1 MLATTPRRRNVN
13 TPQSMETMKTP
24 TRAQAKTKVKGKAK
38 AGILGQLSALWKL
51 LFCFTRS
58 GALFALVK
66 VGLLP
71 KPLAKLL
78 RLEGKNLTNTQRA
91 ERLRNAI
98 TKLGGG
104 YAKLG
109 QALSVRPDLVGEET
123 AQALSLLQDRMPPLP
138 FKVIKREIEQAF
150 AKNLEDL
157 YSDFTQEAAA
167 AASIAQVHRA
177 RTKEG
182 FDVAVKVLRPNIEQQ
197 FQREIALTRSAIR
210 IAEWRN
216 PHLKPLRFQNIVD
229 LYESWVE
236 AEVDLRREAASASQ
250 LAENMQGEPG
260 FRVPSI
266 DWKRTNRRVLT
277 LEWINGVRIDDRKA
291 LERLGIEREM
301 LLERS
306 ARVFFKQTFRDGF
319 FHADIHPGNLFV
331 EPDGTMV
338 PVDFGIMGHLSIATR
353 HLLAD
358 ILQGFLK
365 RDYARV
371 AHAYIDGGYAARHVD
386 IESLTL
392 ACRSV
397 GEPLFGRSNLNEVS
411 FADLLLGMIRI
422 GDKFDIEMQPSLL
435 LLHKSMLQGEGVGK
449 LLDSRVNIW
458 LRTEPLIEQWL
469 IDNRN
474 PRTMAT
480 AFLRRLA
487 RAFTQAQKNND
498 ENNSENNDG
507 NSKDNNEG
515 DLSLLRGLR
524 AVAAEIFSL
533 VPKGDFRGR
542 DKEKDEAFEKDKED
556 ER

>member
-1 MLATTPRRRNVN
+1 MTTSSSP
-13 TPQSMETMKTP
+13 
-24 TRAQAKTKVKGKAK
+24 KTKHPRPKQRKTTQKKIGA
-38 AGILGQLSALWKL
+38 IRQLHTLWKL
-51 LFCFTRS
+51 LFCFAR
-58 GALFALVK
+58 ARAIFALGE

-78 RLEGKNLTNTQRA
+78 RLTSRNLSKTQRA
-91 ERLRNAI
+91 ERLRQAI
-98 TKLGGG
+98 TRLGGG

-138 FKVIKREIEQAF
+138 FRTIKKEIEQAF
-150 AKNLEDL
+150 AKDLSEL
-157 YSDFTQEAAA
+157 YSHFSEEASA

-182 FDVAVKVLRPNIEQQ
+182 NDVAVKILRPNIEQQ
-197 FQREIALTRSAIR
+197 FRREIALTRTAIR

-216 PHLKPLRFQNIVD
+216 PRLKTIRFPNIVD
-229 LYESWVE
+229 RYESWVE

-250 LAENMQGEPG
+250 LAENMQGEEG
-260 FRVPSI
+260 FRIPSI
-266 DWKRTNRRVLT
+266 DWRRTNRRVLT
-277 LEWINGVRIDDRKA
+277 LEWIDGVRIDDRKA
-291 LERLGIEREM
+291 LEKLGIDSET
-301 LLERS
+301 LLDRS

-338 PVDFGIMGHLSIATR
+338 PVDFGIMGHLSLATR

-371 AHAYIDGGYAARHVD
+371 ARAYIDGGYAAHDVD
-386 IESLTL
+386 LESLTL

-397 GEPLFGRSNLNEVS
+397 GEPLFGRSSLNEVS

-422 GDKFDIEMQPSLL
+422 GDRFDIETQPSLL

-474 PRTMAT
+474 PRTMAA
-480 AFLRRLA
+480 AFLRRLS
-487 RAFTQAQKNND
+487 RAFTEAQKNS
-498 ENNSENNDG
+498 SE
-507 NSKDNNEG
+507 SVEG
-515 DLSLLRGLR
+515 ESVLLRGLR
-524 AVAAEIFSL
+524 ALVAEIFARA
-533 VPKGDFRGR
+533 PRRTAREEADEPAEEDGR
-542 DKEKDEAFEKDKED
+542 
-556 ER
+556 

>member
-1 MLATTPRRRNVN
+1 MTPPPSAH
-13 TPQSMETMKTP
+13 TKHPPQTN
-24 TRAQAKTKVKGKAK
+24 AKQHQVGIAGK
-38 AGILGQLSALWKL
+38 LTSLWKL
-51 LFCFTRS
+51 LFCFTRAR
-58 GALFALVK
+58 ALFALGE

-78 RLEGKNLTNTQRA
+78 RLTNRNLSKTQHA
-91 ERLRNAI
+91 ENLRKAI

-109 QALSVRPDLVGEET
+109 QALSVRPDLVGETT

-138 FKVIKREIEQAF
+138 FKVIKKEIEHAF
-150 AKNLEDL
+150 AKDLSEL
-157 YSDFTQEAAA
+157 YSTFSEHAAA

-177 RTKEG
+177 TTKEG
-182 FDVAVKVLRPNIEQQ
+182 VDVAVKVLRPKIEQQ
-197 FQREIALTRSAIR
+197 FHREIALTRSAIR

-216 PHLKPLRFQNIVD
+216 PHLKAIRFPAIIDRYQ
-229 LYESWVE
+229 SWVE
-236 AEVDLRREAASASQ
+236 GEVDLRREAASASQ
-250 LAENMQGEPG
+250 LAENMKDEPG
-260 FRVPSI
+260 FRIPAI

-277 LEWINGVRIDDRKA
+277 LEWIEGVRIDDHKA
-291 LERLGIEREM
+291 LAKFGIDSET
-301 LLERS
+301 LLDRS

-338 PVDFGIMGHLSIATR
+338 PVDFGIMGHLNLATR

-371 AHAYIDGGYAARHVD
+371 ARAYIEGGYAAHHVD
-386 IESLTL
+386 LESLTL

-422 GDKFDIEMQPSLL
+422 GDRFDIETQPSLL

-449 LLDSRVNIW
+449 LLNSRVNIW

-469 IDNRN
+469 TDNRN

-480 AFLRRLA
+480 AFLRRLSHVFA
-487 RAFTQAQKNND
+487 QAQKNGSASSD
-498 ENNSENNDG
+498 SDPP
-507 NSKDNNEG
+507 
-515 DLSLLRGLR
+515 LLRGLR
-524 AVAAEIFSL
+524 AVAAEIFARASAS
-533 VPKGDFRGR
+533 KGAAR
-542 DKEKDEAFEKDKED
+542 DDDEPFEKE

>member
-1 MLATTPRRRNVN
+1 MTTTHHKKNHPPPKQKNKRKN
-13 TPQSMETMKTP
+13 T
-24 TRAQAKTKVKGKAK
+24 G
-38 AGILGQLSALWKL
+38 AGALRQLYTLWKL
-51 LFCFTRS
+51 LFCFTRAR
-58 GALFALVK
+58 ALFSLAE

-71 KPLAKLL
+71 QPLARLL
-78 RLEGKNLTNTQRA
+78 RFSSRNLTKTQRA
-91 ERLRNAI
+91 ENLRCAI
-98 TKLGGG
+98 ARLGGG

-123 AQALSLLQDRMPPLP
+123 AQALALLQDRMPPLP
-138 FKVIKREIEQAF
+138 FKVVKREIEQAF
-150 AKNLEDL
+150 AKNLHDL
-157 YSDFTQEAAA
+157 YNDFSEEAAA

-182 FDVAVKVLRPNIEQQ
+182 VDVAVKVLRPRIEQQ
-197 FQREIALTRSAIR
+197 FQHEIALTRSAIR

-216 PHLKPLRFQNIVD
+216 PRLKALRFQTIVD
-229 LYESWVE
+229 RYESWVE
-236 AEVDLRREAASASQ
+236 GEVDLRREAASASQ
-250 LAENMQGEPG
+250 LAENMQGEEG
-260 FRVPSI
+260 FRIPSI
-266 DWKRTNRRVLT
+266 DWGRTNRRVLT
-277 LEWINGVRIDDRKA
+277 LEWIDGVRIDDRKA
-291 LERLGIEREM
+291 LEKLGIDSET

-338 PVDFGIMGHLSIATR
+338 PVDFGIMGHLNLATR

-371 AHAYIDGGYAARHVD
+371 ARAYIDGGYAARHVD
-386 IESLTL
+386 FESLTL

-397 GEPLFGRSNLNEVS
+397 GEPLFGRSSLNEVS

-422 GDKFDIEMQPSLL
+422 GDQFDIETQPSLL

-449 LLDSRVNIW
+449 LLNSRVNIW

-469 IDNRN
+469 MDNRN

-487 RAFTQAQKNND
+487 RVFAQAQEHD
-498 ENNSENNDG
+498 E
-507 NSKDNNEG
+507 KDSNERGEG
-515 DLSLLRGLR
+515 DKSLLRGLR
-524 AVAAEIFSL
+524 AVLAEIFPRES
-533 VPKGDFRGR
+533 KGDSRGKR
-542 DKEKDEAFEKDKED
+542 EETDEVFEGD
-556 ER
+556 RR